1 MHCNKTKI
9 KTIKK
14 YTNTIRDMN
23 MNDLVRYHC
32 EMYDNEKIVK
42 FVVLSDK
49 NTISL
54 TLIVW
59 DVQKE
64 STKVP
69 LLQISGEM
77 SLLYLGAT
85 LCFLVSKTS
94 CSEGNNEFFKPK
106 RQVSV
111 YP

>member
-1 MHCNKTKI
+1 MG
-9 KTIKK
+9 
-14 YTNTIRDMN
+14 
-23 MNDLVRYHC
+23 LVRYHC
-32 EMYDNEKIVK
+32 EMHDNENIEK

-64 STKVP
+64 SIKIP
-69 LLQISGEM
+69 LLQTSGET
-77 SLLYLGAT
+77 SLLHLGAT
-85 LCFLVSKTS
+85 LCFLDSKTS
-94 CSEGNNEFFKPK
+94 YPEENNENFKSK

-111 YP
+111 YR

>member
-1 MHCNKTKI
+1 
-9 KTIKK
+9 
-14 YTNTIRDMN
+14 MN
-23 MNDLVRYHC
+23 VNDLVRHHC
-32 EMYDNEKIVK
+32 EMHDNENIEK

-64 STKVP
+64 STKMP
-69 LLQISGEM
+69 LLQTSGEM
-77 SLLYLGAT
+77 SLLHLDAT

-94 CSEGNNEFFKPK
+94 CSEENNELFNPN

-111 YP
+111 RP